1 MGLKVRNRTL
11 PEGTNVWAPETLIS
25 TWFGAGL
32 IGAAPGTWGSAFT
45 LPLGILLMYL
55 GGPALVIGA
64 AVVIFFAGLYASHKL
79 IASFPEG
86 SDTDNSAIVVDE
98 VAGQL
103 IAMAPALLSPP
114 LWIASFILFRFF
126 DVTKLGPTGW
136 LERRVKGAMG
146 VMVDD
151 VAAGILAAL
160 CVWGLSALGLGDV
173 W

>member
-11 PEGTNVWAPETLIS
+11 PEGTNVWAPTTLIS
-25 TWFGAGL
+25 TWFGVGL
-32 IGAAPGTWGSAFT
+32 IGAAPGTWGSAFAV
-45 LPLGILLMYL
+45 PLGILLLYV
-55 GGPALVIGA
+55 GGPVLTLVV

-103 IAMAPALLSPP
+103 IAIAPALFSPP
-114 LWIASFILFRFF
+114 LWIASFLLFRFF
-126 DVTKLGPTGW
+126 DVSKLGPTGW
-136 LERRVKGAMG
+136 LERRLKGAMG

-151 VAAGILAAL
+151 VSAGIMAAL
-160 CVWGLSALGLGDV
+160 CVWGLSALGLGNV